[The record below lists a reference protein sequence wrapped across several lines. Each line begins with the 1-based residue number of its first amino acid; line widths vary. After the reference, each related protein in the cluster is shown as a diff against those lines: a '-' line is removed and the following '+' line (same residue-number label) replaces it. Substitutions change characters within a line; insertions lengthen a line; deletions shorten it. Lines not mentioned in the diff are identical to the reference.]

1 MEYKSCVSIKGLTKK
16 YSKFTL
22 GGLDLEIPAGFSTAL
37 IGANGAGKTTL
48 IDILCGV
55 TRRTSGEVV
64 YFDGDKDIDDPA
76 LRERIGYCASNSFFP
91 MGFTARDI
99 AVSME
104 IAYKGFDRARFA
116 ELCEKFEV
124 DSERTKKPRTMIKQ
138 SDGNRMRTSLAAV
151 LARKTELL
159 VLDEPGS
166 SLDPLMRDRLC
177 DYMRDYLDE
186 GDGAKSIIFSTHNIA
201 DMENAADFAV
211 FMDKGHIIEQGFIE
225 ELKEKYIV
233 VSGNAGDFEAAKS
246 LLLSGSHNR
255 TTFEGFALAENAG
268 KLAEMGV
275 ESEAPTLQQ
284 LSVGLLKYAEEHR

>member
-104 IAYKGFDRARFA
+104 IAYKGFDRAGFS

-124 DSERTKKPRTMIKQ
+124 DSEHTKKPRTMIKQ

-151 LARKTELL
+151 LARKTDLL

-186 GDGAKSIIFSTHNIA
+186 GDGSKSIIFSTHNIA

-255 TTFEGFALAENAG
+255 TTFEGLSLAENAG

-275 ESEAPTLQQ
+275 DSEAPTLQQ

>member
-104 IAYKGFDRARFA
+104 IAYKGFDRAGFS

-124 DSERTKKPRTMIKQ
+124 DSEHTKKPRTMIKQ

-186 GDGAKSIIFSTHNIA
+186 GDGSKSIIFSTHNIA

-255 TTFEGFALAENAG
+255 TTFEGLALAENAG